1 MSGQARFIAAQTKCK
16 SQKTSY
22 ELVDEQFKNGLKT
35 VVDVLQSRDNMLS
48 AEQDKL
54 QSKYTFL
61 LNLQLLKFYQ
71 GEELNL

>member
-1 MSGQARFIAAQTKCK
+1 
-16 SQKTSY
+16 
-22 ELVDEQFKNGLKT
+22 VDEQFKNGLKT
-35 VVDVLQSRDNMLS
+35 VVDVLQSRDNMLA

-71 GEELNL
+71 GEELTL